1 MFEVSGSSDR
11 RESMTTKEKVIH
23 AVEDLSDDATIED
36 AMERLLF
43 LAKIERGILQADAG
57 QTIPH
62 DEVREKI
69 AKWLKWGGSSGF

>member
-1 MFEVSGSSDR
+1 MGGDR
-11 RESMTTKEKVIH
+11 RGTMTTKEKVIH
-23 AVEDLSDDATIED
+23 AVEDLPDDATIED

-62 DEVREKI
+62 AEVREKI
-69 AKWLKWGGSSGF
+69 AKWLK